1 MRERARPE
9 SSIQRLSAV
18 FFASHCQSCD
28 ALAFAESDLDAEAL
42 FWHECEPG
50 KLLSFEWLTRV

>member
-1 MRERARPE
+1 
-9 SSIQRLSAV
+9 V